1 MKRVSTVDVNVYPVV
16 LYTYRGPIIFNLW
29 DTVGEQSWSFA
40 TEKNKRAL
48 NGAQGA
54 ILMYD
59 TTAIGS
65 SSIHILDWKRDLER
79 SCLNYVDKRL
89 IIMAGN
95 KCDSKWSKTNQM
107 VKNGKYREGM
117 KQEMKHFYTSS
128 RKNINLEETL
138 LSLAQELS
146 GDDQLRIVNPW
157 QHYEVLNVAE
167 AAATPLPESDDE
179 DDEDDIL
186 L

>member
-40 TEKNKRAL
+40 TDKNLRAL
-48 NGAQGA
+48 NGAEGA

-59 TTAIGS
+59 TTARGS
-65 SSIHILDWKRDLER
+65 SSRHVLDWKRYLER
-79 SCLNYVDKRL
+79 SPLNYVDESL
-89 IIMAGN
+89 IVIAGN
-95 KCDSKWSKTNQM
+95 KCDSRTSKPLPVNADST
-107 VKNGKYREGM
+107 YRG
-117 KQEMKHFYTSS
+117 MKHFCTSS
-128 RKNINLEETL
+128 KKNTNLEETL
-138 LSLAQELS
+138 LYLAQKLS
-146 GDDQLRIVNPW
+146 GDHELRIVNPW

-179 DDEDDIL
+179 DDEEEDDISL
-186 L
+186 